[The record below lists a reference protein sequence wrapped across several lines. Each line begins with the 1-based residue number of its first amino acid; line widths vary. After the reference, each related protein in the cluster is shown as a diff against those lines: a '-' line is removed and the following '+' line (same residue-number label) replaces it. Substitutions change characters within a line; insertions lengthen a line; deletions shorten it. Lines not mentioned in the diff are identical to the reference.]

1 MEAFR
6 FRVGQKKNIMKRI
19 QAILILFF
27 VMNLVAETSKKE
39 ANLQLADILQK
50 QTGFAAT
57 LQRFAEKNSH
67 TLEGQKTYLEL
78 AKISILR
85 RNYAIAIKNLQKIN
99 HAELTEKHFW
109 LAKSYLEIKKFHRAI
124 ISAQNFITSSENND
138 QIEIAYFLIAE
149 SYIKQEMYKR
159 ALNTLETLR
168 KSKYINNNIPFLHYK
183 MGNCY
188 ELMGKNREA
197 LQRYK
202 KIKKDFPHT
211 LISFLAEEKI
221 DEIITQEKKLQE
233 IIAENALKKDE
244 NELKIYLQVG
254 AFNSKE
260 NAENYQ
266 KIISSYGYQIDI
278 FPKIKNNKKLFIVAV
293 GPFNEEN
300 KLKKVS
306 AELKQRN
313 IESFILKRY

>member
-1 MEAFR
+1 M
-6 FRVGQKKNIMKRI
+6 KKI
-19 QAILILFF
+19 QTILIIFF
-27 VMNLVAETSKKE
+27 ALNLVAATSKNE

-50 QTGFAAT
+50 QTGFAET
-57 LQRFAEKNSH
+57 LQTFAEKNSH
-67 TLEGQKTYLEL
+67 TLEGQKAYLEL
-78 AKISILR
+78 AKLSILR
-85 RNYAIAIKNLQKIN
+85 RNYILAIKNLQKIN
-99 HAELTEKHFW
+99 HAKVIEKHFW
-109 LAKSYLEIKKFHRAI
+109 LAKSYLETKKFHRAI
-124 ISAQNFITSSENND
+124 ISAQNFITTSENND

-168 KSKYINNNIPFLHYK
+168 KSKYIENNIPFLHYK

-211 LISFLAEEKI
+211 MISFLAEEKI

-233 IIAENALKKDE
+233 IIAEKVSKDD
-244 NELKIYLQVG
+244 NELKLYLQVG

-266 KIISSYGYQIDI
+266 KIIRSYGYQIDI
-278 FPKIKNNKKLFIVAV
+278 FPKIKNDKKLFIVAV
-293 GPFNEEN
+293 GPFEEEN

-313 IESFILKRY
+313 IESFVLKRY